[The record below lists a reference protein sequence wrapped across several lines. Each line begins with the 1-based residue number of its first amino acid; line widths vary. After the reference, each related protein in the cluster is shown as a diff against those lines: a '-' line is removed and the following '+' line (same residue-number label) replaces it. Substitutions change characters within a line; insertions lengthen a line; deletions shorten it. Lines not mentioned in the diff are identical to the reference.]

1 MYISGTVSIVTGGAQ
16 GIGKRVAEAL
26 VSRGGKVVLGDI
38 QAKGS
43 DVADELN
50 AKYGMRVAVF
60 HQCDV
65 RNPNSIQ
72 ALVSQAVGDF
82 GSLDILIN
90 AANTPGTVPWLDTT
104 GDSISRTI
112 DVNLKAPIEGTRVA
126 VRHFLAN
133 TRKGCVV
140 NVMSMAAFVP
150 DEAVPVHSAAL
161 RGLVG
166 FTASCATLALRMPP
180 VRVNSVAPSTVSES
194 NGRLSSDEV
203 VTQVI
208 RCIVDESLTGDT
220 IKMPLGQPVTLY
232 DGPKAGPKLG
242 SKL

>member
-16 GIGKRVAEAL
+16 GIGRRVAEAL
-26 VSRGGKVVLGDI
+26 VARGGKVVIGDI

-50 AKYGMRVAVF
+50 ARYGMRVAVF
-60 HQCDV
+60 YQCDI

-82 GSLDILIN
+82 GALDILIN
-90 AANTPGTVPWLDTT
+90 AANTHGTVPWSDSN

-133 TRKGCVV
+133 TRKGCIV
-140 NVMSMAAFVP
+140 NVTSMAAFVP
-150 DEAVPVHSAAL
+150 EEVAPVYSAAMH
-161 RGLVG
+161 GLAG

-180 VRVNSVAPSTVSES
+180 VRVNSVAPSTTLVSGS
-194 NGRLSSDEV
+194 RVSSDEV
-203 VTQVI
+203 VAQVI

-220 IKMPLGQPVTLY
+220 IKMPVGQPATLHE
-232 DGPKAGPKLG
+232 GLKARPVSG